1 MVTNLRVYLGELERM
16 LKSEAMAW
24 ETLLNMRGSKP
35 VYKTSLVSGLFLIAC
50 ASTTLALPNPPAPV
64 PTPAPGQPA
73 LAQPAG
79 AAKYSAN
86 ELDLLFKPVALYPD
100 PLLAQMLPAAS
111 HPAQIEAANQFLK
124 ANPKGDVDS
133 QPWDAS
139 VKALAHYPEVVEQM
153 AQDLAWTEALGQA
166 AAVQMG
172 DVTASIQRLRTQ
184 AYAAGNL
191 QSNEQQTV
199 NTDESYIT
207 IQPTS
212 PQVLYVPVYNP
223 YLVYAPRPYGWS
235 GSLISFGLGY
245 ACGSW
250 LNYGFDWYGN
260 SCFRYPYGN
269 YYGSYWGNPGYN
281 QVSYIHNT
289 YNLNNANCWRPSYG
303 TYSNYNTCYRPGNSW
318 SRVPGCNYSNG
329 GNWTSS
335 NFYRPGGNWSNHVGN
350 GWNSPGSHPPSN
362 WNSGGSWNH
371 SSGYRPGGNWSTPGN
386 SRYTSGW
393 ANGSNNGGWNNHHS
407 SWSNGNTSNNN
418 GWSGNRGSSWTS
430 GNNNGGWNGSHTSS
444 WTGGSNG
451 WSGNRS
457 WTTGNSGWSGNRGSS
472 WTGGNN
478 GWSGNRGTGWSGGN
492 NGWSGNRGSSW
503 SGGNNGGGFK
513 MPSVGNWN
521 GGGRQSGGFSMP
533 SSGGWSGGRSG
544 GWSGG
549 HSGGFTGGH
558 SGGRSGGHSGGF
570 TGGHSGG
577 WSGGGHHGGK
587 R

>member
-1 MVTNLRVYLGELERM
+1 M
-16 LKSEAMAW
+16 
-24 ETLLNMRGSKP
+24 
-35 VYKTSLVSGLFLIAC
+35 YKTSLVSGVLLIAC
-50 ASTTLALPNPPAPV
+50 ATFGWALPNPPAPV
-64 PTPAPGQPA
+64 PTPAPGLPAAQPA
-73 LAQPAG
+73 VTQSAG

-100 PLLAQMLPAAS
+100 PLLAQMMPAAS

-139 VKALAHYPEVVEQM
+139 VKAVAHYPEVVEQM

-166 AAVQMG
+166 AAMQMG

-199 NTDESYIT
+199 NTDESYVT

-223 YLVYAPRPYGWS
+223 YLVYAPRPYGWT

-269 YYGSYWGNPGYN
+269 YYGSNWGNPGYN
-281 QVSYIHNT
+281 QVNYVHNT
-289 YNLNNANCWRPSYG
+289 YNLNNANCWRPTYG
-303 TYSNYNTCYRPGNSW
+303 AYNNYTTCYRPGNSW

-335 NFYRPGGNWSNHVGN
+335 NFYRPGGNWSNHVGS

-362 WNSGGSWNH
+362 WNSGGSWNN

-393 ANGSNNGGWNNHHS
+393 ANGNNGNSNGWNNHHS
-407 SWSNGNTSNNN
+407 SWSNGNTAS
-418 GWSGNRGSSWTS
+418 GWNKNRGSGWSNGSTGSSW
-430 GNNNGGWNGSHTSS
+430 NNNRG
-444 WTGGSNG
+444 
-451 WSGNRS
+451 
-457 WTTGNSGWSGNRGSS
+457 SGWSNGNTGSSWNNNRGS
-472 WTGGNN
+472 
-478 GWSGNRGTGWSGGN
+478 GWSNGNTGSNWNNNRSSGWSGGN
-492 NGWSGNRGSSW
+492 TGSSWNNNRGSNWSSGITGSGWNSNRGNGWSGGR
-503 SGGNNGGGFK
+503 NNSGGGFK
-513 MPSVGNWN
+513 MPSAGNWS

-544 GWSGG
+544 G
-549 HSGGFTGGH
+549 FTGGH
-558 SGGRSGGHSGGF
+558 SGGFNGGRSGGF

-577 WSGGGHHGGK
+577 WSGGGHHGGGHRK
-587 R
+587 